1 MSRSK
6 WKGPFVDT
14 NLLNKIKLTDS
25 KKEIFTKSRNSTI
38 LPSFV
43 GKHFKIYNGKVF
55 HNILITEKMVGYKLG
70 EFSPTRKQFFYKKT
84 NKK

>member
-6 WKGPFVDT
+6 WKGPFVNNT
-14 NLLNKIKLTDS
+14 LLNKVKLTEN
-25 KKEIFTKSRNSTI
+25 KKEIQTKSRGSTV

-43 GKHFKIYNGKVF
+43 GRCFKIHNGKIF
-55 HNILITEKMVGYKLG
+55 HKVLITEKMIGHKLG
-70 EFSPTRKQFFYKKT
+70 EFSPTRKQFSYKKT

>member
-6 WKGPFVDT
+6 WKSPFVDY
-14 NLLNKIKLTDS
+14 NVLNEVKSKI
-25 KKEIFTKSRNSTI
+25 KKEIQTKSRNSTI

-43 GKHFKIYNGKVF
+43 GKSFKIYNGKIF
-55 HNILITEKMVGYKLG
+55 HKILITEKMIGYKLG

>member
-6 WKGPFVDT
+6 WKSPFVNS
-14 NLLNKIKLTDS
+14 NLLDKIKLTT
-25 KKEIFTKSRNSTI
+25 KKEILTKSRNSTI

-43 GKHFKIYNGKVF
+43 GKSFKIYNGKVF
-55 HNILITEKMVGYKLG
+55 HKILITEKMIGYKLG
-70 EFSPTRKQFFYKKT
+70 EFSPTRKQFFYKKI

>member
-6 WKGPFVDT
+6 WKGPFV
-14 NLLNKIKLTDS
+14 NNILLNKVKLTKN
-25 KKEIFTKSRNSTI
+25 KKEIQTKSRSSTV

-43 GKHFKIYNGKVF
+43 GKCFKIHNGKIF
-55 HNILITEKMVGYKLG
+55 HKILITEKMIGYKLG
-70 EFSPTRKQFFYKKT
+70 EFSPTRKQFSYKKT

>member
-6 WKGPFVDT
+6 WKGPFVNNT
-14 NLLNKIKLTDS
+14 LLNKVKLTEN
-25 KKEIFTKSRNSTI
+25 KKEIQTKSRSSTV

-43 GKHFKIYNGKVF
+43 GKCFKIHNGKIF
-55 HNILITEKMVGYKLG
+55 HKILITEKMIGYKLG
-70 EFSPTRKQFFYKKT
+70 EFSPTRKQFSYKKT

>member
-6 WKGPFVDT
+6 WKSPFVNS
-14 NLLNKIKLTDS
+14 NLLDKIKLTA
-25 KKEIFTKSRNSTI
+25 KKEILTKSRNSTI

-43 GKHFKIYNGKVF
+43 GRYFKIYNGKVF
-55 HNILITEKMVGYKLG
+55 HEILITEKMIGYKLG
-70 EFSPTRKQFFYKKT
+70 EFSPTRKQFSYKKT

>member
-6 WKGPFVDT
+6 WKGPFVNNT
-14 NLLNKIKLTDS
+14 LLNKVELTES
-25 KKEIFTKSRNSTI
+25 KKEIQTKSRSSTV

-43 GKHFKIYNGKVF
+43 GKCFKIHNGKIF
-55 HNILITEKMVGYKLG
+55 HKVLITEKMIGHKLG
-70 EFSPTRKQFFYKKT
+70 EFSPTRKQFSYKKT